1 MLDGKVYFIK
11 RRCMKIL
18 IMGYVGKRNTG
29 IGRTLIE
36 TVKELTKLDDTNK
49 YIICTNYDNEELRY
63 TKFKSNVKIITYKIS
78 RNSSIRNL
86 IFNSLIFPF
95 FALRERVDLVYIP
108 NFALILFTF
117 KPIVSVIHDMI
128 EFKVDEKFSWP
139 RMVYRKN
146 IVPRMAKISRKI
158 ITVSNNSKKDILE
171 LCGVD
176 EAKIEVIYDAVSNE
190 FDKYPEKTSKSNSN
204 YILYVGT
211 VDFPGKNV
219 HGVIKAFELFKNKS
233 DIDLKLI
240 ICGMPGK
247 GFEHIEQMIKESV
260 AKKDIL
266 YKGYVTDEELVG
278 IYKNAKC
285 FLFMSFYEGFGLP
298 VLEAMKMGVPV
309 ITSNCSSLPEVAGNA
324 AILCD
329 PADILSISEA
339 IEKIITDDKV
349 RNNLV
354 EMGHQNIKR
363 FSWESSAQKTLNVFK
378 SVLNSF

>member
-1 MLDGKVYFIK
+1 
-11 RRCMKIL
+11 MKIL